1 MELSKDQSV
10 ISVWMIRSRYIH
22 YMSSITAIDKMI
34 RYETTMRLR
43 CGWGQVRNSFAIVM
57 YVSRIFAGELNPN
70 RV

>member
-1 MELSKDQSV
+1 
-10 ISVWMIRSRYIH
+10 
-22 YMSSITAIDKMI
+22 MSSITAIDKMI

-57 YVSRIFAGELNPN
+57 YVSRIFAGELKPN